1 MSVRI
6 DKWLWAARFF
16 KTRTLAQD
24 AVAGGRIRM
33 NGDRVK
39 PAKDVKPG
47 DAVEIR
53 IGEHDWSVQVTAL
66 ADKRGSADLART
78 LYAETPDSI
87 ARRAALVA
95 DRKAMLSGEWAGRTG
110 RPTKRD
116 RRETDRL
123 RGHGE

>member
-39 PAKDVKPG
+39 PAKDVKQG
-47 DAVEIR
+47 DAIEIR
-53 IGEHDWSVQVTAL
+53 IGEYDWSVQVTAL
-66 ADKRGSADLART
+66 ADKRGSADQART
-78 LYAETPDSI
+78 LYTETPDSI

-95 DRKAMLSGEWAGRTG
+95 DRKAMFSGEWAGRTG

-123 RGHGE
+123 RGNDE

>member
-87 ARRAALVA
+87 ARRAALAA
-95 DRKAMLSGEWAGRTG
+95 DRKAMFSGEWAGRTG

-123 RGHGE
+123 RGNDE

>member
-66 ADKRGSADLART
+66 ADRRGSAELART

-87 ARRAALVA
+87 ARRAALAA
-95 DRKAMLSGEWAGRTG
+95 DRKAMFSGEWAVRTG

-123 RGHGE
+123 RGNDE

>member
-87 ARRAALVA
+87 ARRAALAA
-95 DRKAMLSGEWAGRTG
+95 DRKAMFSGEWAVRTG

-123 RGHGE
+123 RGTDE

>member
-47 DAVEIR
+47 DAVDIR
-53 IGEHDWSVQVTAL
+53 IGEYDWSVQVTGL

-95 DRKAMLSGEWAGRTG
+95 DRKAMFSGEWAVRTG

-123 RGHGE
+123 RGNDE

>member
-87 ARRAALVA
+87 ARRAALAA
-95 DRKAMLSGEWAGRTG
+95 DRKAMFSGEWAVRTG

-123 RGHGE
+123 RGNDE